1 MTDYEI
7 FKSIG
12 ERIRKRRRALGMSQA
27 ELAAK
32 ADISLPRVSKLEN
45 AKEEMKLSTFIKV
58 AEALQISTDELIR
71 ANVPSTSDLYK
82 AKFSEILNDC
92 TASEQQVIL
101 TTVKQLKKAMRENK
115 DKE

>member
-1 MTDYEI
+1 MTDHEV
-7 FKSIG
+7 FRSIG
-12 ERIRKRRRALGMSQA
+12 ERIRARRLALGMSQA

-71 ANVPSTSDLYK
+71 ANVPTTSDLNK
-82 AKFSEILNDC
+82 ALFSEILDDC
-92 TASEQQVIL
+92 TASEQQVII